1 MDLVGHSKAIDS
13 RRQTADPAM
22 KNNKFVW
29 WGIVWLQTS
38 GVDCRPKRAGL
49 QTCAL
54 GVCKTAPLGL
64 QTCALGAEPPW
75 VLQTGLGVGDPC
87 SWVYRPCREEK

>member
-1 MDLVGHSKAIDS
+1 MDCEYLVGHNKAVDP

-49 QTCAL
+49 QNRSLRFADLRAGCRTAL
-54 GVCKTAPLGL
+54 SSA
-64 QTCALGAEPPW
+64 
-75 VLQTGLGVGDPC
+75 D
-87 SWVYRPCREEK
+87 RPRGWRPV